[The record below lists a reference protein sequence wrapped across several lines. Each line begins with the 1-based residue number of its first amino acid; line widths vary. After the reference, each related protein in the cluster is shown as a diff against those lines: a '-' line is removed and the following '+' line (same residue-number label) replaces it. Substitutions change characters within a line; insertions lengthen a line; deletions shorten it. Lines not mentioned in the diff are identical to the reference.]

1 MSIEKHV
8 LDAMVQEQDVDRK
21 YWEQLLS
28 EPDADELWFAAVERR
43 QQIDRFTKLVSVAP
57 LIASGLQSV
66 RRLMQNL
73 AETAGR
79 ITVTGQPPQFD
90 ELNSYLSASDGGAV
104 SEDASR
110 EIEVQWN
117 NECIEE
123 LPPGLRLSFNSET
136 LKCWHYQIAGSE
148 GWLEQNDTWD
158 VVAEDGPVI
167 LIFFDHEVS
176 TLSISDAL
184 ATESN
189 RAIVTIIPSS

>member
-8 LDAMVQEQDVDRK
+8 LDAMVQGQDVDRQ

-28 EPDADELWFAAVERR
+28 EPDADELWFSAVERR
-43 QQIDRFTKLVSVAP
+43 RQIDRFTKLVSVAP
-57 LIASGLQSV
+57 LIASWLQSA

-73 AETAGR
+73 AGTAGKL
-79 ITVTGQPPQFD
+79 TVTPQFD
-90 ELNSYLSASDGGAV
+90 ELNSYLSSSDEENV
-104 SEDASR
+104 PEDASR
-110 EIEVQWN
+110 EIEVLWN

-123 LPPGLRLSFNSET
+123 LPSGLRLSFSSET
-136 LKCWHYQIAGSE
+136 LKCWHYQMAGGE
-148 GWLEQNDTWD
+148 GWLEPNDTWD

-176 TLSISDAL
+176 TLSIPDAL

-189 RAIVTIIPSS
+189 RAIVTIIPS